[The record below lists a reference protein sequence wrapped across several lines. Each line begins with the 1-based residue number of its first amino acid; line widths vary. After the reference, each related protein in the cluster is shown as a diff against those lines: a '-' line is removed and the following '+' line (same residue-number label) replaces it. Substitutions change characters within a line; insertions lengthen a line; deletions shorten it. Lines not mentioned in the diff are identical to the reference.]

1 MRGVGP
7 RYDRFVGVPP
17 AVDVIEETSFAELV
31 ERASADGWK
40 LDDVFAESTP
50 IDFSK
55 HLLPNALTRIEEA
68 TFLDEHEAL
77 RLNQIMGKSYVNL
90 FFFVEEYIVRDIQR
104 LADGAKPA
112 TDRKAA
118 LAKFASEEIK
128 HQALFRRFMDAFD
141 AGFGSSVD
149 VLDFAEHVGDIVL
162 GNSQLAIL
170 LTTYH
175 LEIITQEH
183 YVSAV
188 EPAADIEPN
197 MVSIL
202 KHHWLDEER
211 HTSIDLLEIKRV
223 AASLPPGERRAAFDQ
238 YLGILTALFDLL
250 AIQAYHDVEALQR
263 AEDKEYAELAAL
275 KLQNLQHQ
283 GYSRLF
289 LESGLRHPVFQGL
302 IDAEFEGCRPRLT
315 ALANRLAE
323 GRV

>member
-1 MRGVGP
+1 M
-7 RYDRFVGVPP
+7 D
-17 AVDVIEETSFAELV
+17 AVKDASFSDLV
-31 ERASADGWK
+31 KRAQADAWK
-40 LDDVFAESTP
+40 LDEVFAESTA

-55 HLLPNALTRIEEA
+55 RLLPNALTRIEEA
-68 TFLDEHEAL
+68 TFLGEREAL

-90 FFFVEEYIVRDIQR
+90 FFFVEEYIVRDIQQ
-104 LADGAKPA
+104 LAERADPS
-112 TDRKAA
+112 TDRQTA

-141 AGFGSSVD
+141 AGFGSPVE
-149 VLDFAEHVGDIVL
+149 VLDFAEHVSDIIL

-183 YVSAV
+183 YLSAI
-188 EPAADIEPN
+188 EPAADIEPS

-202 KHHWLDEER
+202 KHHWIDEER

-223 AASLPPGERRAAFDQ
+223 AASLAPEERVAAFDQ
-238 YLGILTALFDLL
+238 YLGIVKAFFDLL
-250 AIQAYHDVEALQR
+250 AIQAHHDVEALQT
-263 AEDKEYAELAAL
+263 ATGQEYNELAAL

-289 LESGLRHPVFQGL
+289 LESGLRHPVFQEL
-302 IDAEFEGCRPRLT
+302 IKGEFEGCRPRLT